1 MKLCYNI
8 IKKIGDTMTKSELQR
23 AIYRLTF
30 DTGTEWTILKGESV
44 TAMPITKDTCTIHF
58 TNLSDES
65 DIVKSN
71 IGG

>member
-44 TAMPITKDTCTIHF
+44 SAMPITKDMCTIHF
-58 TNLSDES
+58 TNLSEES
-65 DIVKSN
+65 DTVDSI